1 MTSSSPINT
10 ALPLAVE
17 TQPAKARLVRLGG
30 AGLVAVWA
38 AYLLHVLTG
47 SSWGADVGRVFN
59 TWVFSGMV
67 LAASGM
73 CLARARLV
81 ENDRLAWSVLGAGMA
96 SWGVASVYWS
106 LFLKH
111 LDAAPYPSVADLLYL
126 AFYPAAYIALMLLAR
141 RHLRTIGPSVWLD
154 GLIGMS
160 SVGAVGAAFVV
171 PSVVADTGGSSAV
184 VATNLAYPLGDLL
197 LIALVVGVFALTSW
211 RPGRNWLLIGGGL
224 VLLAIADSIYLYR
237 VANGTFVEGQLLDAV
252 WPAGMVLLAI
262 AAWQT
267 APRAATFRSQ
277 TWPVLVVPSLFSLAS
292 LGVLIYGNTAN
303 INLGALVL
311 ATVTIIAALVRLALS
326 YREARALSETRRQ
339 ATTDELTGLANRR
352 YLYERL
358 SDEVRRA
365 GALGKPLTLLVADL
379 DGFKELNDTLGHQAG
394 DLLLRQVG
402 PRVLDALRASDTLA
416 RLGGD
421 EFAVVLPGL
430 GSEDSSEI
438 VQRIQGLLE
447 EPFTIRGLTIH
458 MEASFG
464 IASFPEHGTDVDA
477 LVQRADVAMY
487 QAKSSRAGYEVY
499 APERD
504 LHSRDR
510 LGLLGDLRVATE
522 TGQLR
527 VHYQPQVDLATRQVT
542 GVEALVRWEH
552 PRRGLL
558 GPMEFIPFAEH
569 TSLMRPLSL
578 FVLDTS
584 LQQLRIWRDQGL
596 HLKIAVNLSA
606 PNLLDS
612 RLPDDVRELLEKW
625 DIPPEALELEVT
637 ENIVMTDPERM
648 IEVLSALREIGV
660 GLSLD
665 DFGTGSSSLAYLKRL
680 PVDELKIDKSFV
692 IGMENSEAD
701 AVIVRT
707 TVELA
712 QRLGLRVVA
721 EGVETVVALE
731 SLALTGCEE
740 AQGFYLKRPVPAEEL
755 TRWLTDWNS
764 ASDLRDAQQ
773 EDENGTLLEAT
784 RRVLGEQ
791 GPLTQLADAEIS

>member
-1 MTSSSPINT
+1 MTANSPIST

-17 TQPAKARLVRLGG
+17 TGPAKARLVRLGG
-30 AGLVAVWA
+30 TVLTAVWA

-47 SSWGADVGRVFN
+47 ASWGVDVGRVFN

-311 ATVTIIAALVRLALS
+311 AAVTIIAALVRLALS

-421 EFAVVLPGL
+421 EFAVILP
-430 GSEDSSEI
+430 ETDSAA
-438 VQRIQGLLE
+438 GE
-447 EPFTIRGLTIH
+447 E
-458 MEASFG
+458 
-464 IASFPEHGTDVDA
+464 
-477 LVQRADVAMY
+477 VA
-487 QAKSSRAGYEVY
+487 AA
-499 APERD
+499 
-504 LHSRDR
+504 
-510 LGLLGDLRVATE
+510 
-522 TGQLR
+522 
-527 VHYQPQVDLATRQVT
+527 
-542 GVEALVRWEH
+542 VRSYS
-552 PRRGLL
+552 
-558 GPMEFIPFAEH
+558 GP
-569 TSLMRPLSL
+569 T
-578 FVLDTS
+578 
-584 LQQLRIWRDQGL
+584 
-596 HLKIAVNLSA
+596 
-606 PNLLDS
+606 
-612 RLPDDVRELLEKW
+612 
-625 DIPPEALELEVT
+625 
-637 ENIVMTDPERM
+637 
-648 IEVLSALREIGV
+648 
-660 GLSLD
+660 
-665 DFGTGSSSLAYLKRL
+665 
-680 PVDELKIDKSFV
+680 
-692 IGMENSEAD
+692 
-701 AVIVRT
+701 
-707 TVELA
+707 
-712 QRLGLRVVA
+712 
-721 EGVETVVALE
+721 
-731 SLALTGCEE
+731 
-740 AQGFYLKRPVPAEEL
+740 
-755 TRWLTDWNS
+755 
-764 ASDLRDAQQ
+764 
-773 EDENGTLLEAT
+773 
-784 RRVLGEQ
+784 
-791 GPLTQLADAEIS
+791 